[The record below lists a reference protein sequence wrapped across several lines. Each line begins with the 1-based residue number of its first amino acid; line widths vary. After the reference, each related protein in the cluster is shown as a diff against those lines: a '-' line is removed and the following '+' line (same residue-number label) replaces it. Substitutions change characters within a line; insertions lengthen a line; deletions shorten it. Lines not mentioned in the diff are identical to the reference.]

1 MADPRGPF
9 PQPLPAP
16 APAGTAAG
24 ANCGT
29 GSPPSLGLRAG
40 PACAAG
46 GERGFGDVGCRGVG
60 RSQGHTDR
68 GRRAG
73 AGGGGGGRAARK
85 GIFGRPARRVQ
96 VARGVEG
103 RRPRWFGC
111 FRSLSPL
118 ALNPAFRTHS
128 RWPSEVP
135 SPVCVLTCKVGTVTE
150 PMWESCKDAVR

>member
-60 RSQGHTDR
+60 GSQGHTDR

-73 AGGGGGGRAARK
+73 AGGGEEVAVPPGRGFLDAQRGGCRLPAAW
-85 GIFGRPARRVQ
+85 
-96 VARGVEG
+96 RGGDLGGLGVSAACL
-103 RRPRWFGC
+103 PW
-111 FRSLSPL
+111 L
-118 ALNPAFRTHS
+118 
-128 RWPSEVP
+128 
-135 SPVCVLTCKVGTVTE
+135 
-150 PMWESCKDAVR
+150 